1 MRRTS
6 IDQRVK
12 RELSRAT
19 EFERNRRISLVED
32 ALEHPGSEICKSMQA
47 TNGRLIEVHQSLKE
61 IFKRREVSY
70 CRKFIILYMR
80 DASPE

>member
-19 EFERNRRISLVED
+19 EFERKRRISIVED
-32 ALEHPGSEICKSMQA
+32 ALENPCSETCKNMQA
-47 TNGRLIEVHQSLKE
+47 TNNRLIEVHQSLKE
-61 IFKRREVSY
+61 IFKRREVS
-70 CRKFIILYMR
+70 L
-80 DASPE
+80 